1 MFSKPAASRWV
12 TLIVVIAAFL
22 PVVVDMTI
30 LHIAIPSLTV
40 AVRATATE
48 ILWIIDIYPLLM
60 AGLLVPMGTLGDRI
74 GYRTMMLTGL
84 WVFGIASVFAA
95 FAPTAQALIAARALL
110 AVGGSMIMPS
120 VLALVRQ
127 TFEDEDERAR
137 ALGIWT
143 IVGSAGGAVG
153 PLAGGIL
160 LEHFWWGAVFL
171 VNVPIMLI
179 VLPLNYMLLPRT
191 PGRSSVE
198 WKIGHAL
205 ILIAGLIATVY
216 AIKSSVK
223 ADGAI
228 ALSLLMLAAGIGLL
242 VWFARLQIRSANPML
257 DLTLFRNTA
266 ISAGLLM
273 AFVASGAMAGFELV
287 LAQEL
292 QYVFGK
298 TPLEAGIF
306 MLPLVVAAAISGPVA
321 GILVGKIGLRSLSVS
336 GLIVAGASLGIIA
349 ITDVQ
354 ADPILTAVLLAVFG
368 FAVGSALL
376 ASSVAI
382 MGGASAEMAGAAGSL
397 ESTGYELGAALGIA
411 FFGVMLGSI
420 YQSSFSLAGLPPSSA
435 AASSIGEAMVAAGAM
450 GTVQGAAVIAAAKE
464 AFSNAHT
471 FVVGTA
477 SVLIIGIGMAVWVML
492 RARQEEA

>member
-1 MFSKPAASRWV
+1 MFFKAATSRWV

-30 LHIAIPSLTV
+30 LHIAVPSLTI
-40 AVRATATE
+40 ALGANATE
-48 ILWIIDIYPLLM
+48 ILWIIDIYPLM
-60 AGLLVPMGTLGDRI
+60 TAGLLVPMGTLGDRI
-74 GYRTMMLTGL
+74 GYRAMMLAGL
-84 WVFGIASVFAA
+84 SVFGIASVFAA
-95 FAPTAQALIAARALL
+95 FAPTAEVLIAARALL

-127 TFEDEDERAR
+127 TFEDDDERAK

-143 IVGSAGGAVG
+143 VVGSAGGAIG

-160 LEHFWWGAVFL
+160 LEHFWWGSVFL
-171 VNVPIMLI
+171 VNVPFVLI
-179 VLPLNYMLLPRT
+179 VLPLTYILLPRT
-191 PGRSSVE
+191 PGRISVE

-216 AIKSSVK
+216 AIKSGVK
-223 ADGAI
+223 ADSPLAI
-228 ALSLLMLAAGIGLL
+228 SLLIFVAGVGLIA
-242 VWFARLQIRSANPML
+242 WFARLQMRSADPML

-298 TPLEAGIF
+298 TPLEAGVF
-306 MLPLVVAAAISGPVA
+306 MLPLIVASAISGPIA
-321 GILVGKIGLRSLSVS
+321 GALVGKLGLR
-336 GLIVAGASLGIIA
+336 
-349 ITDVQ
+349 
-354 ADPILTAVLLAVFG
+354 LLAVAGLVTAGAALGCIAVTDIETHPLLTTAMLAMFG
-368 FAVGSALL
+368 FSVGTALL

-382 MGGASAEMAGAAGSL
+382 MGGASVERAGAAGSL
-397 ESTGYELGAALGIA
+397 ETTGYELGAALGIT
-411 FFGVMLGSI
+411 FFGVMLGWV
-420 YQSSFSLAGLPPSSA
+420 YQSSFSVAGVAPSSA
-435 AASSIGEAMVAAGAM
+435 AASSIGEAMVAAETMA
-450 GTVQGAAVIAAAKE
+450 TAQGAAIVAGARE
-464 AFSNAHT
+464 AFGNAHA

-477 SVLIIGIGMAVWVML
+477 SALIIGLGLAVWVML
-492 RARQEEA
+492 RVRPKEA